1 MRDSEAVVKVRKM
14 GGIGMIIGEILCLF
28 AYIYC
33 PISLLPLELWSHPQI
48 YYTVTSIGLAL
59 YRINTNLDSGY
70 WEVKFSK
77 ASRNNINFGE

>member
-33 PISLLPLELWSHPQI
+33 PISLLPLELWTHPQI
-48 YYTVTSIGLAL
+48 DYTVTSIEVGLH
-59 YRINTNLDSGY
+59 RINNNLDSGY
-70 WEVKFSK
+70 LKVNFSETSWNK
-77 ASRNNINFGE
+77 INFGG